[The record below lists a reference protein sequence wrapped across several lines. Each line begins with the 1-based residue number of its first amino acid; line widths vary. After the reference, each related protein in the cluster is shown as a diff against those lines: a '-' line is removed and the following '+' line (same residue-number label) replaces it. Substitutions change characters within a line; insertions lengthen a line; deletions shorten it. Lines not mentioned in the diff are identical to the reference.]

1 MSYFI
6 SELCTGCGACVKV
19 CPTTAVS
26 GEKKQRHLISTAL
39 CIECGACGRIC
50 VASAVQDDKGQ
61 TVAKMKKS
69 EWPRPVINIGLCVAC
84 ENCVAVCPTRAL
96 TMADEALPLGQN
108 HAVLAHPNKC
118 VACGWCKDNC
128 LFDAIVMEGAA

>member
-1 MSYFI
+1 MSFSI
-6 SELCTGCGACVKV
+6 SALCNGCGACAKM
-19 CPTTAVS
+19 CPVQAIS
-26 GEKKQRHLISTAL
+26 GEKKGKHVIDAAL

-50 VASAVQDDKGQ
+50 PESAVLDDKGK
-61 TVAKMKKS
+61 TITRMKKS

-84 ENCVAVCPTRAL
+84 ENCVAVCPTQAL
-96 TMADEALPLGQN
+96 KMADEALPLGQN
-108 HAVLAHPNKC
+108 HAVLAHSNKC